1 MFLQLVVLFLHFRSD
16 SALRQVGFDEVPWAK
31 LLRVFH
37 HLSFMERQTVAALQ
51 QQARV
56 EGAGLLFQQVEMVA
70 LFHQPSFQGRL
81 EVGGK
86 QTEVMSL
93 VLEPLFHAMRQP
105 VAQVGE
111 ACLLSHLDD
120 GE

>member
-16 SALRQVGFDEVPWAK
+16 SALCQVGFDEVAWAE

-37 HLSFMERQTVAALQ
+37 HLSLMERQTIAALQ

-56 EGAGLLFQQVEMVA
+56 ECAGLLFQQVDMVA
-70 LFHQPSFQGRL
+70 FFHQPSFQGRL

-86 QTEVMSL
+86 QAEMMSL
-93 VLEPLFHAMRQP
+93 VLEPLFHAMCQS

-111 ACLLSHLDD
+111 ARFLSHLDD

>member
-1 MFLQLVVLFLHFRSD
+1 MFLQLVVLFLYFRSD
-16 SALRQVGFDEVPWAK
+16 SALCQVGFDEVAWVE

-37 HLSFMERQTVAALQ
+37 YLSLMESQTVAALQ

-56 EGAGLLFQQVEMVA
+56 EGAGLLFQQVEMVV

-86 QTEVMSL
+86 QAEVMSL
-93 VLEPLFHAMRQP
+93 VLEPLFHAMCQP
-105 VAQVGE
+105 VAQVCK
-111 ACLLSHLDD
+111 ARLLSHLDD

>member
-16 SALRQVGFDEVPWAK
+16 STLRQVGFDEVPWAK
-31 LLRVFH
+31 LLCVFH
-37 HLSFMERQTVAALQ
+37 HFSLMERQTVAALQ

-56 EGAGLLFQQVEMVA
+56 EGTSLLFQQVEMVV

-86 QTEVMSL
+86 QAEMMSL
-93 VLEPLFHAMRQP
+93 VLELLFHTMCQP
-105 VAQVGE
+105 VAQMGE
-111 ACLLSHLDD
+111 ARLLSHLDD

>member
-16 SALRQVGFDEVPWAK
+16 SALRQVGFDEVAWAK

-56 EGAGLLFQQVEMVA
+56 EGVGLLFQQVEMVV

-81 EVGGK
+81 EIGGK
-86 QTEVMSL
+86 QAEMMSL
-93 VLEPLFHAMRQP
+93 VLDPLFHAMRQP

-111 ACLLSHLDD
+111 ACLLSHLDN

>member
-1 MFLQLVVLFLHFRSD
+1 MVV
-16 SALRQVGFDEVPWAK
+16 
-31 LLRVFH
+31 
-37 HLSFMERQTVAALQ
+37 
-51 QQARV
+51 
-56 EGAGLLFQQVEMVA
+56 

-81 EVGGK
+81 KVVGK

-111 ACLLSHLDD
+111 ARLLSHLDD